1 MGYICTMRRL
11 IPVLALVA
19 VAVAVW
25 ASGLT
30 DTVSWGGLA
39 RHQHDLARWV
49 AAHPVPA
56 AAAYALAYTAATAL
70 SVPAGAVLTAAGGLL
85 FGAVAGAGLA
95 VFGATAGA
103 TLLFLVARSAF
114 GDTLERRGGP
124 RSQALRARLRRDGFR
139 YLLAIRLVPLFPF
152 WLVNLAAALCG
163 MRLGSYVAATA
174 LGIVPVT
181 AVLAWTGAGIG
192 TLLAAGQRPDLSV
205 VVSLPVLGPL
215 IALAALSLLPLVWRR
230 RVADA

>member
-85 FGAVAGAGLA
+85 FGAVAGAGLSRYLA
-95 VFGATAGA
+95 PRPAPRCC
-103 TLLFLVARSAF
+103 FLSPDPRSATRWS
-114 GDTLERRGGP
+114 G
-124 RSQALRARLRRDGFR
+124 
-139 YLLAIRLVPLFPF
+139 
-152 WLVNLAAALCG
+152 
-163 MRLGSYVAATA
+163 
-174 LGIVPVT
+174 
-181 AVLAWTGAGIG
+181 
-192 TLLAAGQRPDLSV
+192 
-205 VVSLPVLGPL
+205 
-215 IALAALSLLPLVWRR
+215 
-230 RVADA
+230 VADRAARRCAPG

>member
-1 MGYICTMRRL
+1 M
-11 IPVLALVA
+11 
-19 VAVAVW
+19 
-25 ASGLT
+25 
-30 DTVSWGGLA
+30 
-39 RHQHDLARWV
+39 
-49 AAHPVPA
+49 
-56 AAAYALAYTAATAL
+56 
-70 SVPAGAVLTAAGGLL
+70 
-85 FGAVAGAGLA
+85 
-95 VFGATAGA
+95 
-103 TLLFLVARSAF
+103 
-114 GDTLERRGGP
+114 
-124 RSQALRARLRRDGFR
+124 RARLRRDGFR
-139 YLLAIRLVPLFPF
+139 YLLAIRLIPLFPF